1 MGEAEDLGD
10 QRGRFNGS
18 DDFAEDMLAIEGA
31 DPMDDRFTRRLWL
44 TFFETNET
52 TVESVF

>member
-31 DPMDDRFTRRLWL
+31 DPMDDRFTRRL
-44 TFFETNET
+44 
-52 TVESVF
+52 